1 MVEFLYN
8 SVGRGEKITEK
19 LAKRPFFTVC
29 SVWLAVSFPLFFS
42 VTAVRLTVLIIS
54 AVLFAALLT
63 ARFIK
68 SGRYRNDVMPYLL
81 VALGMFLSG
90 IFQFVHCDIAVPRI
104 LSYSGTDPEITA
116 TVIKCRQRADYGSS
130 YDIKLTSANGK
141 RVSFTAVLH
150 VPGELDAE
158 PGETIRANVSFSRP
172 EESENGFPLRRY
184 YISMGL

>member
-1 MVEFLYN
+1 MCSSDLKIWLAGDFKFLLTELLPAQHEKYRVKKNFPCLSEGFVVEFLYN
-8 SVGRGEKITEK
+8 SVGKGEKITEK

-42 VTAVRLTVLIIS
+42 VTAVRLAVLIIS

-90 IFQFVHCDIAVPRI
+90 IFQFVHCDIAVPDRK
-104 LSYSGTDPEITA
+104 SVGRE
-116 TVIKCRQRADYGSS
+116 
-130 YDIKLTSANGK
+130 
-141 RVSFTAVLH
+141 RVC
-150 VPGELDAE
+150 
-158 PGETIRANVSFSRP
+158 
-172 EESENGFPLRRY
+172 
-184 YISMGL
+184 